1 MNTIISFLKRN
12 KTVIAFVCVLMIG
25 FFLRFYKI
33 ESVPKAIHLD
43 EIVNGYVGRYILSN
57 GVDLYGN
64 RFPLLYFDKFGDFPP
79 VIPMYIQSLGTYL
92 FGFTELGSRSITALL
107 GFLLLI
113 PVFFIAK
120 ILFKDKRSA
129 LFTMFLVAILPWQ
142 IVFSR
147 TSAEGIMASFFYL
160 IGLWLMLSYWKKNN
174 IKLLFS
180 ALPFF
185 LFTFFLYPPFRI
197 ITSLTFLPLPLY
209 FFFKKDIKKT
219 VLSIIILISFFVL
232 LFFMVMSP
240 WGRGRVD
247 QISIFNIVSG
257 VDIKNKHW
265 IYNDKTSAFVT
276 RIFHNKPVGY
286 TREFIK
292 QFFSYYTGMFL
303 FTDGGGEITHQ
314 VPNNG
319 EMYLTVLPLF
329 LLPLL
334 AFLKKRNLKN
344 VDGQLF
350 YYIIYLSLIASI
362 PGALTVVAV
371 PNPHRAILTGIMLCF
386 IASYGFN
393 TLLDIKIKKV
403 PVIFLV
409 YFLLMVEVV
418 GFMHNYVGHVDLLQ
432 FIGTNEGAKE
442 AVLFIKKEQHK
453 YKEIYVTGS
462 NYMAIYYLYYA
473 GDLSRELAGKFKM
486 RLILE
491 NYKNLHFYGT
501 DCAVDKVS
509 ENKSKFKEKVLI
521 VNRGSCVAPEGVEKI
536 ATFKAA
542 FGNDAFEAFVY
553 TPPKK

>member
-1 MNTIISFLKRN
+1 MNKIIYFFRRNIIIFSFFIILA
-12 KTVIAFVCVLMIG
+12 IA

-33 ESVPKAIHLD
+33 ETAPKSIHLD
-43 EIVNGYVGRYILSN
+43 EIVNGYVGRFVLTN

-64 RFPLLYFDKFGDFPP
+64 QFPLFYFDKFGDYPP

-107 GFLLLI
+107 GCLLLI

-120 ILFKDKRSA
+120 MLFKDKRSA
-129 LFTMFLVAILPWQ
+129 IFTMFLAAIIPWQ

-174 IKLLFS
+174 IKLLFY

-197 ITSLTFLPLPLY
+197 ITSLTFLPLPLF

-219 VLSIIILISFFVL
+219 VLSIFITMSFFAL
-232 LFFMVMSP
+232 LFFIVMSP

-265 IYNDKTSAFVT
+265 IYNDKTPAFIT

-314 VPNNG
+314 VPNSG
-319 EMYLTVLPLF
+319 EMYLTVLPLL
-329 LLPLL
+329 LLPLF
-334 AFLKKRNLKN
+334 AFFKKKNNGN

-350 YYIIYLSLIASI
+350 YYIIYLSLITSI

-386 IASYGFN
+386 ITAYGFN
-393 TLLDIKIKKV
+393 TILDIKIKKI
-403 PVIFLV
+403 PVTLLV
-409 YFLLMVEVV
+409 YFLLMIEVV
-418 GFMHNYVGHVDLLQ
+418 GFMHNYIAHIDLLQ

-442 AVLFIKKEQHK
+442 AVLYIKKEQHK

-473 GDLSRELAGKFKM
+473 EDVSRELAGKFKIK
-486 RLILE
+486 LILE
-491 NYKNLHFYGT
+491 NYKNLRFIDT
-501 DCAVDKVS
+501 DCAVNKVS
-509 ENKSKFKEKVLI
+509 ELRSQIKEKVLI
-521 VNRGSCVAPEGVEKI
+521 VNRGDCVVPEGVSKV

-542 FGNDAFEAFVY
+542 FGNEAFQAFVY
-553 TPPKK
+553 NPN